1 MAKLSE
7 KEMESYYSRTHGN
20 DREIL
25 NSDTCSCLFCRQTYS
40 ARDVSD
46 WVNDDD
52 GSLSA
57 ICPICGMEAVVGD
70 KKKGRISHEDLKELN
85 LRYFGKNYM
94 EEHSEALM
102 TYIYRYRSGE
112 ISKKKSNEDLFK
124 HYLGLMIDQGVP
136 EAALTLGGVY
146 FYGTEWTK
154 KDLDM
159 AMTVYTMPLLKN
171 NRVALTQ
178 IGQILQSDNPSQEDH
193 ELARELYSKAMAL
206 DTGLAV
212 LKYADCYLYG
222 RGVEK
227 DVELARSIYSN
238 LWDSYYE
245 LWANAKGRDNVI
257 FGDVAFR
264 LGLCYEEADKHS
276 DNATGREALISFL
289 VADCAFEMAL
299 GKNTDAYVRSSY
311 FRDAEREKN
320 AVLVKEKIK
329 QIQEK
334 DGLEAG
340 KPVGDINTLNDIS
353 FLYGGL
359 ICPKQKYTLHLDSY
373 DETTG
378 EIHFA
383 IFSEEAQFIV
393 DSGDLF
399 AGFVE
404 GNTYWTVYGTI
415 KEPMKGDA
423 EINYIQLIDHK
434 YLFISKVESEDDD
447 PDPVLFIKLSVDESE
462 DEPDETLGGNLA

>member
-46 WVNDDD
+46 WVSNDD
-52 GSLSA
+52 GSLNA

-70 KKKGRISHEDLKELN
+70 KKKDRISHEDLKQLN
-85 LRYFGKNYM
+85 LRFFGKNYM
-94 EEHSEALM
+94 EEHPEALM
-102 TYIYRYRSGE
+102 TYIFRYRSGE

-124 HYLGLMIDQGVP
+124 HYLGLMIDQGTP
-136 EAALTLGGVY
+136 EAALTLGGLY

-238 LWDSYYE
+238 LWDEWYE
-245 LWANAKGRDNVI
+245 LWCSEKGRDNVL

-276 DNATGREALISFL
+276 DNGTGREALICFL
-289 VADCAFEMAL
+289 IADYAFKIAF

-320 AVLVKEKIK
+320 AILVKEKIK
-329 QIQEK
+329 KIQEEE
-334 DGLEAG
+334 GLKAG
-340 KPVGDINTLNDIS
+340 KPVGDINTLQDIS
-353 FLYGGL
+353 FLYDGF

-373 DETTG
+373 DETSG
-378 EIHFA
+378 EIRFA
-383 IFSEEAQFIV
+383 IFSDDDQFIV
-393 DSGDLF
+393 DSENLF
-399 AGFVE
+399 VGFV
-404 GNTYWTVYGTI
+404 GGHTYWTVYGTI
-415 KEPMKGDA
+415 KEPMNGDA
-423 EINYIQLIDHK
+423 EINYIQLINNK
-434 YLFISKVESEDDD
+434 YLLISNMKSLDDD
-447 PDPVLFIKLSVDESE
+447 VDPVLFIELSVDESE
-462 DEPDETLGGNLA
+462 DESDKTIRGNLA